1 MVTDH
6 NATHH
11 ARLPWFQQDPGAHLI
26 EVERKLL
33 ESILPKL
40 HGYHLLFLGEPQ
52 LQPLIQASL
61 ISHQVLLFPELSV
74 DSNVS
79 SFIQGDLNTLPI
91 LNNSV
96 DVVMLSHL
104 LEHAAHPHEVLRE
117 THRILI
123 PEGHIIITGFNPMSF
138 WGTWHAVKK
147 LRGQLPPQGK
157 MLTMNRMKD
166 WLALLNFQITTS
178 KMFYFRPPFICS
190 KDNRNARWLEK
201 TGEKYWPFWGGAYII
216 VAVKRVIPLTPVRQ
230 KFQLKKR
237 LWQPAGET
245 LPKPTTTST
254 FSKEK

>member
-6 NATHH
+6 NTMHFWH
-11 ARLPWFQQDPGAHLI
+11 QQDPGAHLI
-26 EVERKLL
+26 EAEKKLL
-33 ESILPKL
+33 DTILPKL
-40 HGYHLLFLGEPQ
+40 HGYHLLFLGEPE
-52 LQPLIQASL
+52 LQRLTKASL
-61 ISHQVLLFPELSV
+61 ISHQVLVFPKPAF
-74 DSNVS
+74 DSDNQS
-79 SFIQGDLNTLPI
+79 LIQSDLNTLPV

-104 LEHAAHPHEVLRE
+104 LEHVAHPHEVLRE

-123 PEGHIIITGFNPMSF
+123 PEGHVVITGFNPMSF
-138 WGTWHAVKK
+138 WGAWHAVKK
-147 LRGQLPPQGK
+147 LRGQLPQQGK
-157 MLTMNRMKD
+157 MLTINRIKD
-166 WLALLNFQITTS
+166 WLALLNFQIITS

-190 KDNRNARWLEK
+190 GNSRNALWLEK
-201 TGEKYWPFWGGAYII
+201 SGEKYWPFWGGAYVI

-237 LWQPAGET
+237 LWQAAGET